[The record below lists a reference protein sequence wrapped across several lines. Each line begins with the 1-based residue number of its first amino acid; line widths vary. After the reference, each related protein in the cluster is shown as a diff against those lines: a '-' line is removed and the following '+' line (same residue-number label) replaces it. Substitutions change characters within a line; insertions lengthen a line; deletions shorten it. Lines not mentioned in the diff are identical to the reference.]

1 MSNPPKKI
9 SGNVT
14 YYCNVDESNKR
25 WSRFIMKEVR
35 DLDVH
40 ELNNQGR
47 GYLKSLPKSLGGF
60 KAFRKNCQGGPP
72 ILGFISFL
80 LTSVLKFAWG
90 VHLWS
95 GSELYFK
102 GVRKH
107 MLSKFFMGLQMKD
120 RLIELLV
127 VVWWKIHTT
136 KVEASKRT
144 FLKRGYSY
152 LKLLRP

>member
-1 MSNPPKKI
+1 
-9 SGNVT
+9 
-14 YYCNVDESNKR
+14 
-25 WSRFIMKEVR
+25 MKEVR

-40 ELNNQGR
+40 ELNIQGR

-90 VHLWS
+90 CTIFTLPPPRVHIWS

-107 MLSKFFMGLQMKD
+107 MLSKFFIGLQMKD

-127 VVWWKIHTT
+127 VV
-136 KVEASKRT
+136 
-144 FLKRGYSY
+144 L
-152 LKLLRP
+152 